1 MTPETSLR
9 VIKVIHT
16 IAWAFFVTCI
26 VAIPILGFNGH
37 YTLAAVA
44 IGMIVLEGLIL
55 VLNGWQCPFTKLAA
69 RFTDDR
75 SDNFDI
81 YLPVWLA
88 RHNKLIFTI
97 LFLGGTAFT
106 VSRWIGW
113 LK

>member
-1 MTPETSLR
+1 MTPEASLR

-16 IAWAFFVTCI
+16 IAWAFFVACI
-26 VAIPILGFNGH
+26 VAIPIFGFTGH
-37 YTLAAVA
+37 YTLAAVS
-44 IGMIVLEGLIL
+44 IGMIVMEGLIL
-55 VLNGWQCPFTKLAA
+55 TLNGWQCPLTKLAA

-106 VSRWIGW
+106 FSRWIGW
-113 LK
+113 L